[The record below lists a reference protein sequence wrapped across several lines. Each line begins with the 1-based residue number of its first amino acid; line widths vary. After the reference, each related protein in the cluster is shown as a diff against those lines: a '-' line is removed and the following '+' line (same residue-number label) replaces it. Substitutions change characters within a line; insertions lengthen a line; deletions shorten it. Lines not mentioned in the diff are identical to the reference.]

1 MPEGPRSRR
10 PSSNKP
16 GRPGGRSGPPRG
28 KPGSSGASGPR
39 DRGRPSYGRPG
50 PGGRPQRGAGPR
62 PAPFA
67 AERVDFARETVLQR
81 LSAQARVFPDL
92 DIAPL
97 DTSSLS
103 PLDAAF
109 AHAVY
114 DSVIRRWLT
123 LEAVI
128 SLRLEEGEWE
138 RLESKM
144 KACLLVGA
152 AQILFMDRVPMHA
165 AVDGCVRWAK
175 NSIRPG
181 AAGMVNAILRRTAE
195 LVARGAD
202 ERPLRNARWEDRRE
216 EIPLEDGASLALM
229 DAVMP
234 ADPLQRLAAATSHP
248 INLLRALSRTMP
260 MRDVRALA
268 LHGVA
273 RPPTILNTA
282 HMRRD
287 LEHAGGLPLTPD
299 LASAHE
305 SPGHHVWKGSHEQLV
320 ALFASRNDVW
330 VQDPASS
337 LAVQSASDLTPGV
350 VIDLCAGQGTKTRQL
365 AYTFPEAKII
375 ATDIH
380 EQRRQTLARVFEG
393 HPRVTVIP
401 FADLGQ
407 WNEKADLVLIDAPC
421 TNTGVLARRAEARYR
436 FDDAR
441 SKELAGVQR
450 QIVADAVRLLAPGG
464 KRGAAGAA
472 QRGRI
477 LYSTCSLDPLE
488 NEDIIAWADRWHSLS
503 PTRVNRRAPRGGPGE
518 PPERYSDGSFAA
530 LLG

>member
-1 MPEGPRSRR
+1 M
-10 PSSNKP
+10 
-16 GRPGGRSGPPRG
+16 
-28 KPGSSGASGPR
+28 
-39 DRGRPSYGRPG
+39 
-50 PGGRPQRGAGPR
+50 
-62 PAPFA
+62 
-67 AERVDFARETVLQR
+67 DFARETALQR
-81 LSAQARVFPDL
+81 IAAQARVFPDL

-114 DSVIRRWLT
+114 DAVIRRWLT
-123 LEAVI
+123 LEWVI
-128 SLRLEEGEWE
+128 SLRLEEGQWD

-144 KACLLVGA
+144 KSCLLVGA
-152 AQILFMDRVPMHA
+152 AQILFMDRVPVHA

-175 NSIRPG
+175 RSIREG
-181 AAGMVNAILRRTAE
+181 AGAMVNAILRRTAE
-195 LVARGAD
+195 MVARDSEGRA
-202 ERPLRNARWEDRRE
+202 LRNARWEDRRE
-216 EIPLEDGASLALM
+216 EIPLEDGASLALV
-229 DAVMP
+229 DGVMP

-248 INLLRALSRTMP
+248 VNLLRALSRTMP

-287 LEHAGGLPLTPD
+287 LEHTGGLPLTPD

-464 KRGAAGAA
+464 KRGVAGAA
-472 QRGRI
+472 QRGRM

-488 NEDIIAWADRWHSLS
+488 NEEIIAWADRWHSLP